1 MTVLLRSPETE
12 TSAGIDPFVL
22 SALRCPD
29 CLSVLVAVGAA
40 LLCGCC
46 RRNYPIH
53 DGIPTLFAAAENT
66 LEHQQTWDGF
76 ISDNYEQVV
85 EASAAILAEVD
96 RVALNYCRGDVL
108 DIGCGSGRFLAQAAR
123 APRIA
128 QCVGLDVSAGMLAA
142 AAARGF
148 DRLVHGSGNH
158 LPFADGVFDAAASTF
173 GSLQYVD
180 RPRAY
185 REIARVLRD
194 GGCLVFDLLNFW
206 PEYFDKTWQRLRTTG
221 RWPRELAGEYVLRH
235 KMRSARQEVRLL
247 EEAGFSLRALKSIPY
262 LPLLRRWIKKVGS
275 WNGYL
280 ASCIGADTI
289 FVAVKSPSPVERV
302 RHTVLRSELYSAPLK
317 A

>member
-29 CLSVLVAVGAA
+29 CLSVLVALDAGF
-40 LLCGCC
+40 LCGCC
-46 RRNYPIH
+46 RRNFPIH
-53 DGIPTLFAAAENT
+53 RGIPSLFAATENT
-66 LEHQQTWDGF
+66 LEHQQTWDFF
-76 ISDNYEQVV
+76 IGDNYEQVV
-85 EASAAILAEVD
+85 EATAAILAEVD
-96 RVALNYCRGDVL
+96 RVALSHCRGDLL
-108 DIGCGSGRFLAQAAR
+108 DVGCGSGRFLAHAAG
-123 APRIA
+123 APRIGRS
-128 QCVGLDVSAGMLAA
+128 VGLDVSSGMLGA

-148 DRLVHGSGNH
+148 ERLVHGSGNH
-158 LPFADGVFDAAASTF
+158 LPFAAGVFDAAVSTF

-180 RPRAY
+180 RTRAY

-194 GGCLVFDLLNFW
+194 GGALVFDLLNFW
-206 PEYFDKTWQRLRTTG
+206 PEYVDHAWERLRTTG
-221 RWPRELAGEYVLRH
+221 HWPRELAGEYLLRH

-262 LPLLRRWIKKVGS
+262 LPLLRRWIKNIGS

-280 ASCIGADTI
+280 ASRLGADTI

-302 RHTVLRSELYSAPLK
+302 RHTVLQSDLYSAPLK